1 MKKLYGLSMSICVR
15 EIAEGKHDLE
25 RVKYIISSDR
35 FKTLDEAIDRY
46 KDTAYWK
53 ENKQACIDVCT
64 ELWNSD
70 RIVQPRLIFGDHYFP
85 HVYGMKELF
94 VEGVDKLE
102 EVLKPHGRCDFDLFK
117 MLKAVE
123 AID

>member
-1 MKKLYGLSMSICVR
+1 MRNLYGLSMGICVR
-15 EIAEGKHDLE
+15 EIAEGKHALE
-25 RVKYIISSDR
+25 RVRYIISSDR

-46 KDTAYWK
+46 KDTCWK
-53 ENKQACIDVCT
+53 ENQQACIDVCT
-64 ELWNSD
+64 ELWSHA

-85 HVYGMKELF
+85 HNYGMKELF
-94 VEGVDKLE
+94 VEGEDKLE

>member
-15 EIAEGKHDLE
+15 EIADGKHDLE

-35 FKTLDEAIDRY
+35 FKTLDEAIARY
-46 KDTAYWK
+46 KDTCWK
-53 ENKQACIDVCT
+53 ENQQACIDVCT
-64 ELWNSD
+64 ELWNSG
-70 RIVQPRLIFGDHYFP
+70 RIIQPRLIFGDHYFP
-85 HVYGMKELF
+85 HNYGMMDLF
-94 VEGVDKLE
+94 VEGTDKLE
-102 EVLKPHGRCDFDLFK
+102 EALKPHGRCDFDLFK